1 VVKKLILGLVLVG
14 GVTLGLSFP
23 AFAAGCYTGCVP
35 SPPGLVGG
43 GPSVSPSAPSVSV
56 PLPAPSESVPGGLPF
71 TGADI
76 AQSVAI
82 AVVLLVAGTVL
93 VRINRRKARTTP

>member
-1 VVKKLILGLVLVG
+1 MVG
-14 GVTLGLSFP
+14 GVTFGLSFP

-35 SPPGLVGG
+35 STPSPPGLLGG
-43 GPSVSPSAPSVSV
+43 GPSVSPSVSV

-76 AQSVAI
+76 EQSVGI

-93 VRINRRKARTTP
+93 VRMNRRKARATP

>member
-1 VVKKLILGLVLVG
+1 VVRKLILGLVVVG

-43 GPSVSPSAPSVSV
+43 GPSVSPSVSV
-56 PLPAPSESVPGGLPF
+56 PLPAPSQSVPGGLPF

-76 AQSVAI
+76 EQIVGI

-93 VRINRRKARTTP
+93 VRMNRRKARAPS